1 MLAGAPDLIL
11 IQMGTPPN
19 EIRGQLGDLPDWFCR
34 ALGRLPDTIEMVRVF
49 AGESLPE
56 PDPHRIAVITGSWSI
71 VTDCE
76 PWSEKT
82 AAWIRDAMAIEMPLF
97 GVCYGH
103 QLMAHALGGRVEYHP
118 ECREIGCQ
126 TVRLLPEAS
135 QDVLLRDLPQHFQA
149 HLTHM
154 QTIISLP
161 PTAYSLAASD
171 HDQHQIVR
179 FGPEAISTQ
188 FHPEFTPEISSAIIN
203 FRADVL
209 RQEGKD
215 SRALLDAVSETPEA
229 TKLLCNFV
237 KANTRQAAPG

>member
-82 AAWIRDAMAIEMPLF
+82 AAWIRDAMAIEMPFF

-161 PTAYSLAASD
+161 PTAYSLAA
-171 HDQHQIVR
+171 QIM
-179 FGPEAISTQ
+179 ISTRLFDSAPRRYQ
-188 FHPEFTPEISSAIIN
+188 PNSILSSRRRFRLRSSISEPMSYGRKARIPEPCLM
-203 FRADVL
+203 R
-209 RQEGKD
+209 
-215 SRALLDAVSETPEA
+215 
-229 TKLLCNFV
+229 
-237 KANTRQAAPG
+237 